1 MRRTQKKIRW
11 CEARHVLAGAGH
23 AADGAAVHVAGAA
36 TGEVSHWLTPNL
48 AGIKIL
54 EKNSFSRR
62 NVATVEL
69 GEGGSQQHD
78 SVPVTAELDKRAPA
92 HVEGGENTVGA
103 VIAVEQAFDGVKCF
117 NGVLFCYQLLEA

>member
-1 MRRTQKKIRW
+1 MRRTQQKIRW

-23 AADGAAVHVAGAA
+23 AADGAAIHVAGAA
-36 TGEVSHWLTPNL
+36 AREVSHWLTTNL

-69 GEGGSQQHD
+69 GEGGGQQHD
-78 SVPVTAELDKRAPA
+78 SVPVTAQLDEGAAA
-92 HVEGGENTVGA
+92 HVEGG
-103 VIAVEQAFDGVKCF
+103 
-117 NGVLFCYQLLEA
+117 